1 MSLAVFKYIATDKD
15 GRTTKGVLE
24 GDSAAQIRQRLRD
37 LGKIPLEVELSQ
49 EKKTTKSHFN
59 FVFKHKIPGPAL
71 AMLTFQF
78 ATLINAGLPI
88 EEALLNLS
96 EQSEKNYMKSILLGV
111 HAKIVEGHSLATAL
125 GEYPRTFSG
134 LYRSSVAAGERSG
147 QLGNVLQRLADYLE
161 RQQAVQAKIQN
172 ALVYPA
178 ILTLVSISV
187 VTFLLA
193 YVVPKIVNVFI
204 TTNQALPTVT
214 LVLLAISSFVNSYG
228 WIIGLVFLLFIIMMK
243 RLLRQDAFKS
253 SFQTF
258 LLKIPVLGHTMR
270 EINTA
275 RFARTFGILFAA
287 SVPVLEAMQAANSVV
302 KLLPMRS
309 AIDIAINKVREG
321 EQINKALQDTGFFSL
336 LTVRLVGAGEMT
348 GRLESMLEKSA
359 DYQERVV
366 AQKID
371 IALALFEP
379 GMILVMGMI
388 VLFIVL
394 AIMLPIFEINQFV
407 G

>member
-1 MSLAVFKYIATDKD
+1 MAVFKYVATDKE

-37 LGKIPLEVELSQ
+37 LGKIPLEVELTH
-49 EKKTTKSHFN
+49 EKKSSKGHFN
-59 FVFKHKIPGPAL
+59 FVLKQKIPATAL

-88 EEALLNLS
+88 EEALLNLA
-96 EQSEKNYMKSILLGV
+96 EQSEKNYIKGILLGV
-111 HAKIVEGHSLATAL
+111 HAKIVEGHSIATAL

-134 LYRSSVAAGERSG
+134 LYRASVAAGEKSG

-178 ILTLVSISV
+178 VLTFVSISV

-193 YVVPKIVNVFI
+193 YVVPKIVNVFVN
-204 TTNQALPTVT
+204 TNQALPTVT
-214 LVLLAISSFVNSYG
+214 LVLLALSSFINSYG
-228 WIIGLVFLLFIIMMK
+228 WIIGMSIIAFIIIMK
-243 RLLRQDAFKS
+243 RLLRQEAFKS
-253 SFQTF
+253 SFQSF
-258 LLKIPVLGHTMR
+258 LLKIPVIGNTLR

-302 KLLPMRS
+302 KLLPMRH
-309 AIDIAINKVREG
+309 AIDHAINKVREG
-321 EQINKALQDTGFFSL
+321 EQINKALQETGFFSL
-336 LTVRLVGAGEMT
+336 LTVRLVGAGELT
-348 GRLESMLEKSA
+348 GRLETMLEKSA

-371 IALALFEP
+371 ITLALFEP

>member
-1 MSLAVFKYIATDKD
+1 MAVFKYVATDQQ

-24 GDSAAQIRQRLRD
+24 GDSAAQIRQQLRD
-37 LGKIPLEVELSQ
+37 LGKIPIEVALSHERKASKGGRFQ
-49 EKKTTKSHFN
+49 
-59 FVFKHKIPGPAL
+59 FVIKQKIPAPAL

-88 EEALLNLS
+88 EESLLNLA
-96 EQSEKNYMKSILLGV
+96 EQSEKSYIKAILLGV
-111 HAKIVEGHSLATAL
+111 HAKILEGHSIATGLA
-125 GEYPRTFSG
+125 EYPRTFSG
-134 LYRSSVAAGERSG
+134 LYRASVAAGERSG

-161 RQQAVQAKIQN
+161 RQQAVQAKVQN
-172 ALVYPA
+172 ALIYPA
-178 ILTLVSISV
+178 VLTFVSISV

-204 TTNQALPTVT
+204 NTGQALPTIT
-214 LVLLAISSFVNSYG
+214 LVLLALSSFVSSYG
-228 WIIGLVFLLFIIMMK
+228 WIVGVILIAFIIVMK
-243 RLLRQDAFKS
+243 RLMLRIPFKIKV
-253 SFQTF
+253 QLL
-258 LLKIPVLGHTMR
+258 LLKVPVIGHTLR

-287 SVPVLEAMQAANSVV
+287 SVPVLEAMQAANSVI
-302 KLLPMRS
+302 KLLPMQN
-309 AIDIAINKVREG
+309 AIDIAINRVREG
-321 EQINKALQDTGFFSL
+321 TQINRALQDTGYFSL
-336 LTVRLVGAGEMT
+336 LTVRLIAAGEMT
-348 GRLESMLEKSA
+348 GRLEAMLEKSA

-371 IALALFEP
+371 VALALFEP

>member
-1 MSLAVFKYIATDKD
+1 MAVFKYIATDQQ
-15 GRTTKGVLE
+15 GNTSKGVLE
-24 GDSAAQIRQRLRD
+24 GDSATQIRQQLRD
-37 LGKIPLEVELSQ
+37 LGRIPIEVTLSQ
-49 EKKTTKSHFN
+49 ERKISKGRFHF
-59 FVFKHKIPGPAL
+59 VIKQKISAPAL

-88 EEALLNLS
+88 EEALLNLAD
-96 EQSEKNYMKSILLGV
+96 QSEKSYVKGILLGV
-111 HAKIVEGHSLATAL
+111 HAKIIEGHSIATAL
-125 GEYPRTFSG
+125 GEYPRTFSN
-134 LYRSSVAAGERSG
+134 LYRASVAAGERSG

-172 ALVYPA
+172 AVIYPA
-178 ILTLVSISV
+178 ILTVVSISV

-204 TTNQALPTVT
+204 GTGQALPTIT
-214 LVLLAISSFVNSYG
+214 IILLALSAFIGSYG
-228 WIIGLVFLLFIIMMK
+228 WIVALLLIATLVIFKRSLQNVHFRTQFQLL
-243 RLLRQDAFKS
+243 
-253 SFQTF
+253 
-258 LLKIPVLGHTMR
+258 LLKLPLIGHTLR

-302 KLLPMRS
+302 KLLPMQN
-309 AIDIAINKVREG
+309 AIDMAINKVREG
-321 EQINKALQDTGFFSL
+321 TQINRALQDTGYFSL
-336 LTVRLVGAGEMT
+336 LTVRLIAAGEMT
-348 GRLESMLEKSA
+348 GRLEAMLEKSA

-371 IALALFEP
+371 VALALFEP
-379 GMILVMGMI
+379 GMILVMGLI

>member
-1 MSLAVFKYIATDKD
+1 MAVFKYIATDKD

-24 GDSAAQIRQRLRD
+24 GDSATQVRQRLRD
-37 LGKIPLEVELSQ
+37 LGKIPLEVELSH
-49 EKKTTKSHFN
+49 EKKTPKGHFN
-59 FVFKHKIPGPAL
+59 FVFKQKISAPAL

-88 EEALLNLS
+88 EEALLNLA
-96 EQSEKNYMKSILLGV
+96 EQSEKNYIKGILLGV
-111 HAKIVEGHSLATAL
+111 HAKIVEGHSIATAL

-134 LYRSSVAAGERSG
+134 LYRASVAAGERSG

-178 ILTLVSISV
+178 VLTLVSISV

-193 YVVPKIVNVFI
+193 YVVPKIVNVFVN
-204 TTNQALPTVT
+204 TNQALPTVT
-214 LVLLAISSFVNSYG
+214 LVLLSVSSFVNSYG
-228 WIIGLVFLLFIIMMK
+228 WIIGIAIVLFIIVMK
-243 RLLRQDAFKS
+243 RLLREDEFKAKV
-253 SFQTF
+253 QLL
-258 LLKIPVLGHTMR
+258 LLKIPVFGHTLR

-302 KLLPMRS
+302 KLLPMRK
-309 AIDIAINKVREG
+309 AIDAAINRVREG
-321 EQINKALQDTGFFSL
+321 EQINRALQHTGYFSL

-348 GRLESMLEKSA
+348 GKLEAMLEKSA

-394 AIMLPIFEINQFV
+394 AIMLPIFEINQFI

>member
-1 MSLAVFKYIATDKD
+1 MAVFKYIATDQQ
-15 GRTTKGVLE
+15 GNTTKGVLE
-24 GDSAAQIRQRLRD
+24 GDSATQIRQQLRD
-37 LGKIPLEVELSQ
+37 LGKIPIEVTLST
-49 EKKTTKSHFN
+49 ERKNNNKSHFS
-59 FVFKHKIPGPAL
+59 FTLKQKIPAPAL

-88 EEALLNLS
+88 EEALLNLA

-111 HAKIVEGHSLATAL
+111 HAKIVEGHSIATAMAD
-125 GEYPRTFSG
+125 YPRTFSN
-134 LYRSSVAAGERSG
+134 LYRASVAAGERSG

-172 ALVYPA
+172 AVIYPA
-178 ILTLVSISV
+178 ILTVVSISV

-204 TTNQALPTVT
+204 NTGQALPTIT
-214 LVLLAISSFVNSYG
+214 TMLLAISAFVGSYG
-228 WIIGLVFLLFIIMMK
+228 WLVALIIIASLII
-243 RLLRQDAFKS
+243 LRQMLHNVLFKTQ
-253 SFQTF
+253 FQLF
-258 LLKIPVLGHTMR
+258 LLKIPVIGHTLR

-287 SVPVLEAMQAANSVV
+287 SVPVLEAMHAANSIV
-302 KLLPMRS
+302 KLLPMQN
-309 AIDIAINKVREG
+309 AIELAINKVREG
-321 EQINKALQDTGFFSL
+321 APINRALQDTHYFSL
-336 LTVRLVGAGEMT
+336 LTVRLVAAGEMT
-348 GRLESMLEKSA
+348 GRLEQMLEKSA

-371 IALALFEP
+371 VALALFEP
-379 GMILVMGMI
+379 GMILLMGMI

>member
-1 MSLAVFKYIATDKD
+1 LAVFKYVATDQQ
-15 GRTTKGVLE
+15 GRTNKGVLE
-24 GDSAAQIRQRLRD
+24 GDSAAQIRQQLRD
-37 LGKIPLEVELSQ
+37 LGKIPIEVSLSH
-49 EKKTTKSHFN
+49 ERKASKGRIN
-59 FVFKHKIPGPAL
+59 FVFKHKIPATDL

-78 ATLINAGLPI
+78 ATLINAGLTI
-88 EEALLNLS
+88 EETLLNLA
-96 EQSEKNYMKSILLGV
+96 EQSEKNYVKGILLGV
-111 HAKIVEGHSLATAL
+111 HAKIVEGHSIATAL
-125 GEYPRTFSG
+125 GEYPRTFSD
-134 LYRSSVAAGERSG
+134 LYRASVAAGERSG

-161 RQQAVQAKIQN
+161 RQQAVQAKVQN

-178 ILTLVSISV
+178 VLTFVSISV

-193 YVVPKIVNVFI
+193 YVVPKIVNVFVN
-204 TTNQALPTVT
+204 TGQALPTIT
-214 LVLLAISSFVNSYG
+214 IILLALSGFISTYG
-228 WIIGLVFLLFIIMMK
+228 WIVGLIILLLIITMK
-243 RLLRQDAFKS
+243 RLMRQLPFKTKV
-253 SFQTF
+253 QLF
-258 LLKIPVLGHTMR
+258 LLRIPVIGHTLR

-302 KLLPMRS
+302 KLLPMRN
-309 AIDIAINKVREG
+309 AIEVAINKVREG
-321 EQINKALQDTGFFSL
+321 EQINRALEATGYFSL
-336 LTVRLVGAGEMT
+336 LTVRLVAAGEMT
-348 GRLESMLEKSA
+348 GRLEAMLEKSA

-394 AIMLPIFEINQFV
+394 AIMLPIFEINQFIS
-407 G
+407 

>member
-1 MSLAVFKYIATDKD
+1 LAVFKYVATDSQ

-24 GDSAAQIRQRLRD
+24 GDSATQIRQQLRD
-37 LGKIPLEVELSQ
+37 TGKIPIEVSLSH
-49 EKKTTKSHFN
+49 ERKFSKAGRFHF
-59 FVFKHKIPGPAL
+59 VVKQKIPAPAL

-88 EEALLNLS
+88 EEALLNLAD
-96 EQSEKNYMKSILLGV
+96 QSEKNYIKAILLGV
-111 HAKIVEGHSLATAL
+111 HAKIIEGHSIATGLA
-125 GEYPRTFSG
+125 EYPRTFSG
-134 LYRSSVAAGERSG
+134 LYRASVAAGERSG

-161 RQQAVQAKIQN
+161 RQQAVQAKVQN
-172 ALVYPA
+172 ALVYPGV
-178 ILTLVSISV
+178 LTFVSLSV

-204 TTNQALPTVT
+204 NTGQALPTIT
-214 LVLLAISSFVNSYG
+214 LILLALSAFISSYG
-228 WIIGLVFLLFIIMMK
+228 WMIALVLVGLIVAMK
-243 RLLRQDAFKS
+243 RLMRRVAFKTKV
-253 SFQTF
+253 QVI
-258 LLKIPVLGHTMR
+258 LLKVPVIGHTLR

-287 SVPVLEAMQAANSVV
+287 SVPVLEAMHAANSVI
-302 KLLPMRS
+302 KLLPMQN
-309 AIDIAINKVREG
+309 AIEAAINKVREG
-321 EQINKALQDTGFFSL
+321 TQIHRALQDTGYFSL
-336 LTVRLVGAGEMT
+336 LTVRLIAAGEMT
-348 GRLESMLEKSA
+348 GRLEAMLEKSA

>member
-1 MSLAVFKYIATDKD
+1 MAVFKYIATDKD

-24 GDSAAQIRQRLRD
+24 GDSATQIRQRLRD
-37 LGKIPLEVELSQ
+37 LGKIPLEIELSH
-49 EKKTTKSHFN
+49 EKKTPKGHFN
-59 FVFKHKIPGPAL
+59 FVIKQKISAPAL

-88 EEALLNLS
+88 EEALLNLA
-96 EQSEKNYMKSILLGV
+96 EQSEKNYIKGILLGV
-111 HAKIVEGHSLATAL
+111 HAKIVEGHSIATAL

-134 LYRSSVAAGERSG
+134 LYRASVAAGERSG

-178 ILTLVSISV
+178 VLTLVSISV

-193 YVVPKIVNVFI
+193 YVVPKIVNVFVN
-204 TTNQALPTVT
+204 TNQALPTVT
-214 LVLLAISSFVNSYG
+214 LVLLAVSSFVNSYG
-228 WIIGLVFLLFIIMMK
+228 WIIGIAIIVFIIVMK
-243 RLLRQDAFKS
+243 RLLRQDEFKAKV
-253 SFQTF
+253 QLF
-258 LLKIPVLGHTMR
+258 LLKIPVFGHTLR

-302 KLLPMRS
+302 KLLPMRK
-309 AIDIAINKVREG
+309 AIDAAINRVREG
-321 EQINKALQDTGFFSL
+321 EQINRALQDTGYFSL

-348 GRLESMLEKSA
+348 GKLEAMLEKSA

-394 AIMLPIFEINQFV
+394 AIMLPIFEINQFI

>member
-1 MSLAVFKYIATDKD
+1 MAVFKYIATDKE

-24 GDSAAQIRQRLRD
+24 GDSATQIRQRLRD
-37 LGKIPLEVELSQ
+37 MGKIPLEVELSH
-49 EKKTTKSHFN
+49 EKKSSKGHFN
-59 FVFKHKIPGPAL
+59 FVLKQKIPAPAL

-88 EEALLNLS
+88 EEALLNLA
-96 EQSEKNYMKSILLGV
+96 EQSEKNYIKGILLGV
-111 HAKIVEGHSLATAL
+111 HAKIVEGHSIATAL
-125 GEYPRTFSG
+125 GEYPKTFSG
-134 LYRSSVAAGERSG
+134 LYRASVAAGERSG

-172 ALVYPA
+172 ALIYPA
-178 ILTLVSISV
+178 VLTFVSISV

-193 YVVPKIVNVFI
+193 YVVPKIVNVFVN
-204 TTNQALPTVT
+204 TNQALPTVT
-214 LVLLAISSFVNSYG
+214 LVLLALSSFVNSYG
-228 WIIGLVFLLFIIMMK
+228 WIIGIAIVLFIIVMK
-243 RLLRQDAFKS
+243 RLMRQESYKS
-253 SFQTF
+253 DVQKF
-258 LLKIPVLGHTMR
+258 LLKIPVLGHTLR

-302 KLLPMRS
+302 KLLPMRK
-309 AIDIAINKVREG
+309 AIDSAINKVREG
-321 EQINKALQDTGFFSL
+321 EQINRALQETGYFSL
-336 LTVRLVGAGEMT
+336 LTVRLIGAGEMT
-348 GRLESMLEKSA
+348 GKLEAMLEKSA